1 MSSNIPK
8 KGDIIINPNTQRP
21 VKVGSRTWLKLVKQG
36 IVEGR
41 YTDPNELGNL
51 PEQYEEIPPEEIEQK
66 IEEVNK
72 TLPRG
77 QQAVRG
83 RGRYKGKIVSRN
95 KRLAPEEVSKY
106 TTQVATRAVRNN
118 IEAIQDYDDDDI
130 EGMLEKMILAEMM
143 GSSPGGHSNPQPRE
157 EEPNVPRAR
166 GQSRTAR
173 ATRATNP
180 YTLYRPKKAQP
191 KQDEYETVAPDEYDY
206 EEVEQHSDGDDYD
219 TSENWEY

>member
-1 MSSNIPK
+1 MSSNIPR
-8 KGDIIINPNTQRP
+8 KGDYIVNPNTQRM
-21 VKVGSRTWLKLVKQG
+21 VKIGSRVWLKLVKQG
-36 IVEGR
+36 IVEGH
-41 YTDPNELGNL
+41 YTDPKKLGKLPDNE
-51 PEQYEEIPPEEIEQK
+51 EEIEK
-66 IEEVNK
+66 EIERINK
-72 TLPRG
+72 TLPKG
-77 QQAVRG
+77 QQSVRG

-106 TTQVATRAVRNN
+106 TTQVATRAIRNN
-118 IEAIQDYDDDDI
+118 IEAIADYDDDDDI

-143 GSSPGGHSNPQPRE
+143 GSSHNNSQPRE
-157 EEPNVPRAR
+157 AEPNAPRAR
-166 GQSRTAR
+166 GQST
-173 ATRATNP
+173 P